1 MQGLSLIV
9 LFLSI
14 VVAAVVLFRLLHLPP
29 ILGYLT
35 VGVLIGPYV
44 LGVLPDPESVRHF
57 AELGIV
63 FLMFTIGLE
72 FSLPK

>member
-35 VGVLIGPYV
+35 VGVLIGPYA

-57 AELGIV
+57 A
-63 FLMFTIGLE
+63 
-72 FSLPK
+72 